1 MKTNINY
8 TNKRFVTDGNVVT
21 CTLDATLNL
30 DSFPALRAALTTK
43 MGQKMLTEKH
53 CKETY
58 GHNIRFTV
66 TAVAK
71 FNSSDEK
78 FEEKVGQHIAE
89 DRATEKAMEKVLRI
103 YTWFSTCYLNY
114 SLKEVGKR
122 IYKMSLLIH
131 KMYKH
136 NENAKHN
143 PK

>member
-1 MKTNINY
+1 MTTNINY

-30 DSFPALRAALTTK
+30 DSFPALRAALSTRMAK
-43 MGQKMLTEKH
+43 KMLAEKH
-53 CKETY
+53 CEETFD
-58 GHNIRFTV
+58 HNIRFT
-66 TAVAK
+66 TKADAK

-89 DRATEKAMEKVLRI
+89 DRATEKAMKKVLSI
-103 YTWFSTCYLNY
+103 YAWFSTRYLECSQN
-114 SLKEVGKR
+114 EVGKR
-122 IYKMSLLIH
+122 VYKMLLLIQ
-131 KMYKH
+131 KMEKH